1 MPSPAPPYSV
11 EDGDEGA
18 TRLEITDARTR
29 VDGLDSPLLTAPVST
44 ERSSELS
51 HPSPPMRSPRASY
64 PSPMESPGIQRSTS
78 QMSSFSVRVGARL
91 AFSDC
96 TLTVSSKGTD
106 GKRTEKRLLDRVSG
120 SLEAGRMLCLMGPS
134 GAGKTTLLNLIAL
147 QGGGGRAHGWVTLNG
162 HQLTAALLKQH
173 ASVVPQ
179 FDLLWAP
186 LTCHE
191 HLVYAI
197 ELYHTGV
204 RAGLLADARREL
216 LDDLLLSTGLISCAD
231 TRAGNDLMRGLSGG
245 QKRRLSLAL
254 ALAKKP
260 KLIFLDEPTSGLD
273 AAAAASIMRTLKEV
287 AVLGNLAIMCT
298 IHQPSTSVFAGFDA
312 LLVLS
317 RGRVAYNGAASDMSA
332 FLGTVGR
339 APPPS
344 ANPADHMLDLVN
356 EDFSDAG
363 TAREV
368 VDAWGKREDR
378 LPEVRPEVQLKQ
390 SRQVAPCT
398 HASVCLV
405 RKHVRLALLDPSLY
419 VARAVFFMV
428 ANIYFAIVYIKT
440 RELTQEQ
447 VVPRLFLC
455 GFTTAAPASMGLI
468 VVVVLHIELQIV
480 RREVQSGM
488 YSVAA
493 YLCSTTAIQLPM
505 MVCLSFFALVP
516 AGYGI
521 GAYPWSR
528 FGPALLVYTPMLWSF
543 EGVAQV
549 ASLLGNPLVGM
560 LTFML
565 VWFTCF
571 LYNGLFVNPDS
582 IIWPLRLLTYIDP
595 LTYVTNQLVYN
606 IFARSPPY
614 GGTHPCAPGE
624 LTPPCP
630 TLGVK
635 CLDSA
640 SVACFGKEGLQIL
653 KSLNTNFAV
662 VTAQDRT
669 LRTVGIVLAI
679 TLGFKVAHVT
689 ALLYNFRQARALS
702 TATAGEPSTSGPNPD
717 PNLNSGLS
725 GSTLSRLRG
734 ITEEAVRTPSRFRG
748 ISTEETVG
756 TPSRFRGISTEETVG
771 TPGRLEELALRR

>member
-1 MPSPAPPYSV
+1 MSDRS
-11 EDGDEGA
+11 DDGA
-18 TRLEITDARTR
+18 TTLANERAR
-29 VDGLDSPLLTAPVST
+29 VKELDSPLLY
-44 ERSSELS
+44 
-51 HPSPPMRSPRASY
+51 SPPGPLRLRSPGASS

-528 FGPALLVYTPMLWSF
+528 FGPVLLTHSLMLWSF
-543 EGVAQV
+543 EGAAQLLSV
-549 ASLLGNPLVGM
+549 LGNPLVGM
-560 LTFML
+560 LSFVAT
-565 VWFTCF
+565 WFAFFNLC
-571 LYNGLFVNPDS
+571 GMFVHPEDVV
-582 IIWPLRLLTYIDP
+582 WPLRALSYSSPIRYALATSFYYLFDGVANYDGAF
-595 LTYVTNQLVYN
+595 LCNQS
-606 IFARSPPY
+606 SPM
-614 GGTHPCAPGE
+614 
-624 LTPPCP
+624 
-630 TLGVK
+630 
-635 CLDSA
+635 A
-640 SVACFGKEGLQIL
+640 STQCRLEGFVCNASLPAASCFGVTGLQIL
-653 KSLNTNFAV
+653 ASAHLVFSVVSPDNKVKLPTYSTDCICFSLAYPHASQWQAWATSSSARSC
-662 VTAQDRT
+662 AYY
-669 LRTVGIVLAI
+669 I
-679 TLGFKVAHVT
+679 T
-689 ALLYNFRQARALS
+689 ALTIGDQLAPLPACDRMCLQVGSVSSRMAHLS
-702 TATAGEPSTSGPNPD
+702 LCMQDAI
-717 PNLNSGLS
+717 
-725 GSTLSRLRG
+725 SRPAILC
-734 ITEEAVRTPSRFRG
+734 
-748 ISTEETVG
+748 
-756 TPSRFRGISTEETVG
+756 
-771 TPGRLEELALRR
+771 RRRR